1 MAQGEQLMRSLDKSS
16 ARRILVRGTNWVGDA
31 VMTLPAVKALA
42 EACPRA
48 EVHVLAKPWVAP
60 VYEAC
65 PQVKEVVLY
74 EAKARHQ
81 GLGGGFVLAGELK
94 KGGYDWAVLFQNA
107 FQAALLAFM
116 ARIPVRLG
124 YDSDARKIL
133 LTHPLLRTQQDRSIH
148 ETAYY
153 LNILY
158 KAGLIDNAP
167 LPEGVCPELMP
178 LEKDRLWAEEFLAEK
193 GAEGRLLGLAPGA
206 AFGPAKCWP
215 AERFSAS
222 ARILKEDD
230 FETVLLFGSKG
241 EQKACHEVSEGL
253 GDLKTLNLA
262 GATSLGQALALLER
276 LDLFITN
283 DSGLMH
289 AAAALGAPTVA
300 VFGSTNPVTTAAR
313 GPKTAL
319 VRKPVDCSPCK
330 KPVCPRDM
338 RCFTIIS
345 PQDVARAARGLLD
358 KGLEVY

>member
-1 MAQGEQLMRSLDKSS
+1 MRPLDKTSV
-16 ARRILVRGTNWVGDA
+16 RRILVRGANWVGDA

-42 EACPRA
+42 ESCPRA

-60 VYEAC
+60 VYQAC
-65 PQVKEVVLY
+65 PEVKNVVLY
-74 EAKARHQ
+74 EAKTRHQ
-81 GLGGGFVLAGELK
+81 GLKGGLALVGELK

-107 FQAALLAFM
+107 FQAALIAFL

-124 YDSDARKIL
+124 YDSDARKML
-133 LTHPLLRTQQDRSIH
+133 LTHPVTRTKEDRSVH
-148 ETAYY
+148 ETSYY
-153 LNILY
+153 LNVLY
-158 KAGLIDNAP
+158 QLGLIDQAP
-167 LPEGVCPELMP
+167 LPEGVCPELCP
-178 LEKDRLWAEEFLAEK
+178 LEQDRLWAGDFLAEK
-193 GAEGRLLGLAPGA
+193 GAQGRLLGLAPGA

-215 AERFSAS
+215 AERFSAA
-222 ARILKEDD
+222 ARLLEQDG

-241 EQKACHEVSEGL
+241 EQKACQEVSQGL

-300 VFGSTNPVTTAAR
+300 VFGSTNPVTTSAK
-313 GPKTAL
+313 GPRTAL
-319 VRKPVDCSPCK
+319 VCKPVDCSPCK

-338 RCFTIIS
+338 RCFTVIS
-345 PQDVARAARGLLD
+345 PEDVALAARGLLA
-358 KGLEVY
+358 KGPEVMN